1 MIFCHEKF
9 GGKIN
14 IYQNYPLVFQEMG
27 KNSRDGYIYYKLIQ
41 PSQVEWVYLTSGDYF
56 LTTQN
61 QRFGPFQTDYRN
73 YYLYLGQEL
82 QHVETSL
89 ATTPPPLNESLEQAP
104 PPLPPIISQVETPQ
118 ALPENF
124 EELLNCPITQVRMID
139 PVILMDGFSY
149 ERRAIENWLRN
160 HSRSPMTNIPLPNT
174 ALIPNRTLRNII
186 HEIR

>member
-1 MIFCHEKF
+1 MVFCHEKF

-27 KNSRDGYIYYKLIQ
+27 KNSRDGYIYYRLVV

-73 YYLYLGQEL
+73 YYLYIGQEHH
-82 QHVETSL
+82 HVETSL
-89 ATTPPPLNESLEQAP
+89 ATTPPPLVESLGQAP
-104 PPLPPIISQVETPQ
+104 PPPIISQEETPPYGN
-118 ALPENF
+118 LED
-124 EELLNCPITQVRMID
+124 LLHCPITQERMVD

-174 ALIPNRTLRNII
+174 VLIPNRTLRNII
-186 HEIR
+186 QEIP

>member
-1 MIFCHEKF
+1 MVFCYEKF

-41 PSQVEWVYLTSGDYF
+41 PSQVEWVYLTSGNYF

-73 YYLYLGQEL
+73 YYLYIGQEPH
-82 QHVETSL
+82 HVET
-89 ATTPPPLNESLEQAP
+89 PLVPAIEQP
-104 PPLPPIISQVETPQ
+104 SPSPPPIIPQLETPPHGN
-118 ALPENF
+118 LDD
-124 EELLNCPITQVRMID
+124 LLNCPITQERMVD
-139 PVILMDGFSY
+139 PVILVDGFSY